1 MRKKI
6 GVLCCCIFMAGI
18 FAQSMGEDLKK
29 AIVLHDSAALES
41 NTDKALAC
49 QELLKPYIEKDAV
62 CRAYYGSA
70 VTVEASF
77 YEKSNPIK
85 ALSLLDKG
93 SEFID
98 SAVEMDSDNFIVRI
112 LRLTNGVQVSSSSP
126 LKRYK
131 VIKNDVA
138 WFEKNGIDYGKDE
151 NARLYYNIALFYLAV
166 NNLDAALYAL
176 DDCIATKSSDP
187 VVKKAQELLRRYE
200 E

>member
-18 FAQSMGEDLKK
+18 FARSMGEDLKK
-29 AIVLHDSAALES
+29 AILLHDSAALES
-41 NTDKALAC
+41 NADKALAC
-49 QELLKPYIEKDAV
+49 QELLQPYIEKDAV

-93 SEFID
+93 SEYID

-151 NARLYYNIALFYLAV
+151 NARLYYNIALFHLAV

>member
-1 MRKKI
+1 MKKI
-6 GVLCCCIFMAGI
+6 AGLLICTLLVLSVC
-18 FAQSMGEDLKK
+18 AQTMKEDLQK
-29 AIVLHDSAALES
+29 AIVLHDSAAEQNS
-41 NTDKALAC
+41 PEKALAC
-49 QELLKPYIEKDAV
+49 QDLLKPYIEKDAV

>member
-1 MRKKI
+1 MRKLKA
-6 GVLCCCIFMAGI
+6 VLLIAL
-18 FAQSMGEDLKK
+18 FAISVYAQTLAADLQK

-41 NTDKALAC
+41 NVEKALAC

-70 VTVEASF
+70 ITIEASF

-93 SEFID
+93 SGFID
-98 SAVEMDSDNFIVRI
+98 SAVLMDSDNSVLRI
-112 LRLTNGVQVSSSSP
+112 IRLSNGIGVSSSSP
-126 LKRYK
+126 LKRYSI
-131 VIKNDVA
+131 IKNDVA
-138 WFEKNGIDYGKDE
+138 WFEKNGIDFGKDE
-151 NARLYYNIALFYLAV
+151 NAKLFYNIALYYLAA
-166 NNLDAALYAL
+166 NNVDKALSAL

-187 VVKKAQELLRRYE
+187 VVKQAQALLRRYE

>member
-1 MRKKI
+1 
-6 GVLCCCIFMAGI
+6 
-18 FAQSMGEDLKK
+18 
-29 AIVLHDSAALES
+29 
-41 NTDKALAC
+41 
-49 QELLKPYIEKDAV
+49 
-62 CRAYYGSA
+62 
-70 VTVEASF
+70 
-77 YEKSNPIK
+77 
-85 ALSLLDKG
+85 
-93 SEFID
+93 
-98 SAVEMDSDNFIVRI
+98 
-112 LRLTNGVQVSSSSP
+112 VQVSSSSP

>member
-18 FAQSMGEDLKK
+18 FARSMGEDLKK
-29 AIVLHDSAALES
+29 AILLHDSAALES
-41 NTDKALAC
+41 NADKALAC
-49 QELLKPYIEKDAV
+49 QELLQPYIEKDAV

>member
-1 MRKKI
+1 MRKI
-6 GVLCCCIFMAGI
+6 TAVVLAAF
-18 FAQSMGEDLKK
+18 FAISVYAQTRDADFEK

-41 NTDKALAC
+41 NGEKALAC

-70 VTVEASF
+70 ITVEASL
-77 YEKSNPIK
+77 YEKTNPIK
-85 ALSLLDKG
+85 ALALLDKG

-112 LRLTNGVQVSSSSP
+112 LRLTNGIEVSISSP

-131 VIKNDVA
+131 VLKNDIE

-151 NARLYYNIALFYLAV
+151 DARLYYNIALYYIAA
-166 NNLDAALYAL
+166 NDLDSALYAL

-187 VVKKAQELLRRYE
+187 VVKQAKDLLRRYE

>member
-1 MRKKI
+1 MKKII
-6 GVLCCCIFMAGI
+6 GVLLCTMFVLGVC
-18 FAQSMGEDLKK
+18 AQTMSEDLKK
-29 AIVLHDSAALES
+29 AILLHDNAAAES
-41 NTDKALAC
+41 NPDMALAC
-49 QELLKPYIEKDAV
+49 QELLKPHIEKDSV

-98 SAVEMDSDNFIVRI
+98 SAIKMDSSNFVLRI

-131 VIKNDVA
+131 VIKQDVE
-138 WFEKNGIDYGKDE
+138 WFEKNGIDFGKDE
-151 NARLYYNIALFYLAV
+151 DARLYYNIALYYLAV

-187 VVKKAQELLRRYE
+187 VVKQAQDLLRRYE